1 MTLQETEQQ
10 LAELARVVPQLL
22 KQNPGPAFWIEFLGR
37 ADEIR
42 DQVPVDHY
50 DWVTE
55 RIYETL
61 AAYGISTPSR
71 WILAAASADSS
82 ESLPGR

>member
-1 MTLQETEQQ
+1 MTMQETEQQ

-22 KQNPGPAFWIEFLGR
+22 KQNPGAAFWVEFLER
-37 ADEIR
+37 ADAIR
-42 DQVPVDHY
+42 DHVPFDHY

-61 AAYGISTPSR
+61 AAHGISTPSR
-71 WILAAASADSS
+71 WILAAADIDSS
-82 ESLPGR
+82 LSIPSR